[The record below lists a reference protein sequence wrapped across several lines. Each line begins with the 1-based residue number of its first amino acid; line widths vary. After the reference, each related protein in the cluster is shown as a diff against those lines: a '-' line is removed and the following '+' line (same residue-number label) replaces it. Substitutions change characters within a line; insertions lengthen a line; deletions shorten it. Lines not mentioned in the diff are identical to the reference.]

1 MDTWRRYPPRMP
13 RSSPGDAKIDDLDRQ
28 ILYAVQVEP
37 RATFSELADVLGVS
51 EQTVARR
58 FRRLH
63 ADGVVR
69 VLGLVNPSRLGRTD
83 WVVRVQVRP
92 DAATALADA
101 LARRDDVSWVTLV
114 SGGSEVVCVT
124 RPDSDDQRDELLLQR
139 LPRTAQVLGFSAQ
152 ALLHRFG
159 PPAGPDWT
167 GFADSLSDGQL
178 ARLVRPERTP
188 RDDAV
193 TLEPEDAPLVA
204 ALRTNGR
211 ASYADLA
218 KATGWTAGRVARRLE
233 GLRASGVLYFDVEL
247 AQAMIG
253 FSALAFMWLTV
264 APSDLEATGEALIR
278 HRQVAFC
285 GAITGAANLMT
296 ALVCR
301 DSADLYR
308 YVTTEVGAI
317 PTIRQVE
324 ISPVLR
330 RLKQAGT
337 LMAGPRL
344 VGEGPPPPRPAGRP
358 GRMAGSGRGLTG
370 S

>member
-1 MDTWRRYPPRMP
+1 MP
-13 RSSPGDAKIDDLDRQ
+13 RSSADAAMIDDLDRQ
-28 ILYAVQVEP
+28 ILYAVQIEP
-37 RATFSELADVLGVS
+37 RVAFSEVADVLGVS

-58 FRRLH
+58 FRRMH
-63 ADGVVR
+63 AAGVVR

-83 WVVRVQVRP
+83 WVVRVRVRP
-92 DAATALADA
+92 DAVTALADA
-101 LARRDDVSWVTLV
+101 LARRDDVSWVTLL
-114 SGGSEVVCVT
+114 SGGSEIMCIT

-139 LPRTAQVLGFSAQ
+139 LPRTAPVLGFSAQ

-159 PPAGPDWT
+159 PATGPDWT
-167 GFADSLSDGQL
+167 GYADTLSDEQVARL
-178 ARLVRPERTP
+178 ARREGPP
-188 RDDAV
+188 RDDAM
-193 TLEPEDAPLVA
+193 TLEPGDAPLVA
-204 ALRTNGR
+204 ALRANGR
-211 ASYADLA
+211 ASYAELA
-218 KATGWTAGRVARRLE
+218 KATGWTPSRAARRLE
-233 GLRASGVLYFDVEL
+233 GLRANGVLYFDVEL

-253 FSALAFMWLTV
+253 FTALAFMWLSV
-264 APSDLEATGEALIR
+264 APSDLEATGQALIR

-308 YVTTEVGAI
+308 YVTDDVGAI
-317 PTIRQVE
+317 ETIRQVE

-337 LMAGPRL
+337 LMVGPRL
-344 VGEGPPPPRPAGRP
+344 VSEGPPAPGRPARQPGRPP

>member
-1 MDTWRRYPPRMP
+1 M
-13 RSSPGDAKIDDLDRQ
+13 IDDLDRQ
-28 ILYAVQVEP
+28 ILYAIQLAP
-37 RATFSELADVLGVS
+37 RAAFSEVAAVLGVS

-58 FRRLH
+58 FRRMH

-101 LARRDDVSWVTLV
+101 LARREDVSWVTLV
-114 SGGSEVVCVT
+114 SGGSEITCVT

-159 PPAGPDWT
+159 PEAGPDWT
-167 GFADSLSDGQL
+167 GFAGAVDESHL
-178 ARLVRPERTP
+178 AALVRRERPP
-188 RDDAV
+188 RDDTV
-193 TLEPEDAPLVA
+193 TLEREDAPLIA
-204 ALRTNGR
+204 ALRLDGR
-211 ASYADLA
+211 TSYAELA
-218 KATGWTAGRVARRLE
+218 KATGWTAARVARRLE

-247 AQAMIG
+247 APAMIG

-264 APSDLEATGEALIR
+264 APSDLQRTGEALIR
-278 HRQVAFC
+278 HPQVAFC
-285 GAITGAANLMT
+285 GAITGAANLLT

-317 PTIRQVE
+317 PTVRQVE

-330 RLKQAGT
+330 RVKQAGT

-344 VGEGPPPPRPAGRP
+344 VGEGPPPPSGPARRP

>member
-1 MDTWRRYPPRMP
+1 M
-13 RSSPGDAKIDDLDRQ
+13 IDDLDRQ

-37 RATFSELADVLGVS
+37 RAAFSEVADVLGVS

-58 FRRLH
+58 FRRMH

-69 VLGLVNPSRLGRTD
+69 VLGLVNPARLGRTD
-83 WVVRVQVRP
+83 WVVRVRVRP

-101 LARRDDVSWVTLV
+101 LARRDDVSWVTLL
-114 SGGSEVVCVT
+114 SGGSEIMCIT

-152 ALLHRFG
+152 AMLHRYG
-159 PPAGPDWT
+159 PAAGPDWT
-167 GFADSLSDGQL
+167 GYADSLDEAQL
-178 ARLVRPERTP
+178 ARLVRRERPP
-188 RDDAV
+188 RDDSV

-204 ALRTNGR
+204 ALRANGR

-218 KATGWTAGRVARRLE
+218 KDTGWTPARVARRLE

-247 AQAMIG
+247 AQALIG

-264 APSDLEATGEALIR
+264 APSDLEQTGQALVR

-308 YVTTEVGAI
+308 YVTTDVGAI
-317 PTIRQVE
+317 ETVRQVE

-344 VGEGPPPPRPAGRP
+344 VPEGPSAPHRPARKP

>member
-1 MDTWRRYPPRMP
+1 MPPE
-13 RSSPGDAKIDDLDRQ
+13 SPGGATIDALDRQ
-28 ILYAVQVEP
+28 ILYAIQVEP
-37 RATFSELADVLGVS
+37 RAAFSEVASVLGVS

-58 FRRLH
+58 YRRMH
-63 ADGVVR
+63 TAGVVR

-83 WVVRVQVRP
+83 WVVRVRVRP

-114 SGGSEVVCVT
+114 SGGSEIMCIT
-124 RPDSDDQRDELLLQR
+124 RPESDDQRDELLLQR
-139 LPRTAQVLGFSAQ
+139 LPRTAQVLGFGAQ

-159 PPAGPDWT
+159 PAAGPDWT
-167 GFADSLSDGQL
+167 GFADSLDEAQL
-178 ARLVRPERTP
+178 ARLMPRARSP
-188 RDDAV
+188 RDDTM
-193 TLEPEDAPLVA
+193 TLEPGDAPLVA
-204 ALRTNGR
+204 ARRTNGR

-218 KATGWTAGRVARRLE
+218 KATGWTPIRVARRLE
-233 GLRASGVLYFDVEL
+233 GLRANGVLYFDVEL

-253 FSALAFMWLTV
+253 FSALAFMWVTV
-264 APSDLEATGEALIR
+264 APSDIAPTGEALIR

-285 GAITGAANLMT
+285 GAITGAANLMV

-317 PTIRQVE
+317 DRIRQVE

-330 RLKQAGT
+330 RVKQAGT

-344 VGEGPPPPRPAGRP
+344 IGEGAAARRPA
-358 GRMAGSGRGLTG
+358 RG
-370 S
+370 